1 MAEPVYDPTLVD
13 HLRERVPDA
22 AIGPAPAIDMPTIT
36 VDRGHLLDVAQVLRD
51 DPTLQFSL
59 LSDVTCVDELP
70 AEPRYALVYHLA
82 CLGPAYAAASGP
94 APFRRLRMKVHLPA
108 ADPRAPSVTG
118 IWPVAGW
125 PEREVYDLFGI
136 IFDGHPDLR
145 RILMAD
151 DWEGH
156 PLRKDYPVQI
166 RKETSSWSPLQ
177 VTAEE
182 FAASVQAQRDRVA
195 REGAAGRGVAP
206 DGDRPGGGSGQGE

>member
-1 MAEPVYDPTLVD
+1 MPGSMDDVTLVE
-13 HLRERVPDA
+13 HLRASVPDA
-22 AIGPAPAIDMPTIT
+22 AIAPVPAIDMPTVI
-36 VDRGHLLDVAQVLRD
+36 VDREHLLDVASVLRD
-51 DPTLQFSL
+51 DPSLQFAL

-82 CLGPAYAAASGP
+82 CLGPAYAGPAGP
-94 APFRRLRMKVHLPA
+94 APVRRLRLKVHLPA
-108 ADPRAPSVTG
+108 ADPRAPSLAG

-136 IFDGHPDLR
+136 VFDGHPDLR

-177 VTAEE
+177 MTAEE
-182 FAASVQAQRDRVA
+182 FAANVRAQRERVTRDA
-195 REGAAGRGVAP
+195 SRAGA
-206 DGDRPGGGSGQGE
+206 PGGGRPGSGSGPGE